1 MRQKKTAD
9 NFGIIAAVLCFEG
22 FEEGCRDPAGAVM
35 DLIGC
40 FESEDAACA
49 SAAYDPGF
57 ELFHN
62 TVPDDQGLA
71 RTYSQKR

>member
-1 MRQKKTAD
+1 MGLLD
-9 NFGIIAAVLCFEG
+9 CL
-22 FEEGCRDPAGAVM
+22 
-35 DLIGC
+35 
-40 FESEDAACA
+40 ESEDAACA

-71 RTYSQKR
+71 RTYTQESGLAYLAE